1 MALVPYE
8 FDAERFSRWMAYVLR
23 HNPLR
28 YGLQPDKHGFVDL
41 EEFVMIAKR
50 RYPSVSDDRLRSLIE
65 SGGAGRFEITG
76 DRLRARYGHS
86 IAIEP
91 AGSPVEPPSRL
102 YHGTEVGR
110 SATILSEGLKP
121 LERRM
126 LHLSETVADALEVAR
141 RKADRP
147 VVIRVE
153 AGDAHRSGIPF
164 YREGKVYLASRIPI
178 QFLSLEPLPDILN
191 TPASS

>member
-8 FDAERFSRWMAYVLR
+8 FDAERFSRWMSYVLR

-28 YGLQPDKHGFVDL
+28 YGLQPDQHGFVDL
-41 EEFVMIAKR
+41 EEFVMIAKG

-65 SGGAGRFEITG
+65 SGGAGCFEITG

-91 AGSPVEPPSRL
+91 AGSPVTPPPRL
-102 YHGTEVGR
+102 YHGTEVNR

-126 LHLSETVADALEVAR
+126 LHLSETVADAFEVAR
-141 RKADRP
+141 RKTDHP
-147 VVIRVE
+147 VVIRVQ
-153 AGDAHRSGIPF
+153 ADDAHRAGIAF
-164 YREGKVYLASRIPI
+164 YREGKVYLASCIPG
-178 QFLSLEPLPDILN
+178 QFLSLESLPDVL
-191 TPASS
+191 PASS